1 MVSGL
6 GVVAFA
12 RTERGVVL
20 VEGVGNVFEE
30 NEFDEGMLV
39 LTCAPMFTPFGLLV
53 AFGLAMLGFAAS
65 MMLRR
70 LPSAGSAESQL
81 SAVRQSLT
89 TKPKVAVESLAVA
102 LGVTGIGVNGCLVRY
117 CHGELH
123 TTIGREQNQGVG
135 GVGGAGSAGGVG
147 GAGSAGGVGPRPRW
161 LMAVLAR

>member
-1 MVSGL
+1 VQGGEGAGLVSGL

-53 AFGLAMLGFAAS
+53 AFGLAMLLGFAAS

-135 GVGGAGSAGGVG
+135 GVGL
-147 GAGSAGGVGPRPRW
+147 RPRW